1 MSLVATAA
9 RLLVELASEAYH
21 EVRRRRRAEAKAR
34 EWAER
39 PAAGLRACWNCGE
52 LVYGPAE
59 GTVCGRCGVSQHQG
73 QK

>member
-1 MSLVATAA
+1 MSFVGAAA

-21 EVRRRRRAEAKAR
+21 EVRRRRRDAARAR

-39 PAAGLRACWNCGE
+39 PSAGPRPCWNCGE

-59 GTVCGRCGVSQHQG
+59 GTVCGRCGAPQT
-73 QK
+73 